1 MHKCPD
7 TNLHLVV
14 EPDVHEEAVHVG
26 PEQRRANQMR
36 QTLQEEKTSQTSE
49 NATKVQQSQR
59 TIDLA
64 QIIEAARLVPM
75 FWVYIPPSSRFKT
88 VRVSSFCWKQ
98 KMIFWRMWVTKQ
110 WLVPIDFHSM
120 EKNDLLSQ
128 WLPAATVAFKG
139 NKKLEA
145 VNYDNFH
152 FWWTIPLNLISCANA
167 IIL

>member
-1 MHKCPD
+1 MVFTYANAQELNMNHHLKTKNKQRNVHKCPD

-36 QTLQEEKTSQTSE
+36 QTLQEEKSQTSG

-75 FWVYIPPSSRFKT
+75 FLVYIPPSSRFKT

-98 KMIFWRMWVTKQ
+98 
-110 WLVPIDFHSM
+110 
-120 EKNDLLSQ
+120 
-128 WLPAATVAFKG
+128 
-139 NKKLEA
+139 
-145 VNYDNFH
+145 
-152 FWWTIPLNLISCANA
+152 
-167 IIL
+167 